1 MKLSRILPT
10 ALAVLAV
17 AAPSVTRG
25 QTLDIS
31 FSNLYNADHI
41 LAPTLVTGGTGF
53 GSDLVGEKFL
63 WVCLDFTTASPD
75 NRSLTFNVGTDESA
89 LTAGIWGQGSLADL
103 SARQAILA
111 GVSNMFYTYQS
122 ELFTDI
128 TGDELV
134 NTAATGFQMAAWYL
148 ANGYENNIW
157 NGVLDAT
164 SINSLIAWDGGNF
177 LMPASSNSWVA
188 DMLLATLNTAPP
200 GSPTVYYASPTGA
213 DSFQSVALFL
223 VPEPSS
229 CLLVG
234 LSGGWFLLRRRRALA

>member
-1 MKLSRILPT
+1 MKFSRILPT
-10 ALAVLAV
+10 ALAVLATV
-17 AAPSVTRG
+17 LPSVTRG
-25 QTLDIS
+25 QTIDVE

-63 WVCLDFTTASPD
+63 WVCLDFTTVSPD
-75 NRSLTFNVGTDESA
+75 NQSLTFSVGTDESA
-89 LTAGIWGQGSLADL
+89 LTSGIWGQGSLADL

-111 GVSNMFYTYQS
+111 GVSNMFYTYQT
-122 ELFTDI
+122 ELFADI
-128 TGDELV
+128 TGDSLV

-177 LMPASSNSWVA
+177 LMSASENSWVN
-188 DMLLATLNTAPP
+188 DMLLAALNTAPP
-200 GSPTVYYASPTGA
+200 GSPTVYYASPTGG
-213 DSFQSVALFL
+213 DSFQSVAMFL

-234 LSGGWFLLRRRRALA
+234 LSGGWFLLRRRRSLA